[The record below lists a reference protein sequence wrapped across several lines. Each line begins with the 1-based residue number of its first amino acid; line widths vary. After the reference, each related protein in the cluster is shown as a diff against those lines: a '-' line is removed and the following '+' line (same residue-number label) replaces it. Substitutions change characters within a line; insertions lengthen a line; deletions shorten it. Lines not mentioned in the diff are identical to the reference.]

1 MQPEGFRARGRIGYS
16 APIMTGDDGNRA
28 RAAALA
34 GTGAVLLSLFS
45 MSLGA
50 AFAKTLFPLVGAH
63 GAAGLRIGLAAILLL
78 LFRRPWGRPIPR
90 EARWPLIAYGATLGL
105 MNLLI
110 YQAFARIPLGIA
122 IAIEVTGPL
131 AIVLFGS
138 RRPRDFLWLGA
149 AVTGLLLLLPL
160 RTDAPLDPLGVGFA
174 CGAAVCWA
182 LYILTGKRV
191 SGALGGDAVAWGML
205 VAAIL
210 VMPVGL
216 VHAGAGL
223 LSPWVLMVALAV
235 ALLSSALPYSLEME
249 AMRRLSAP
257 VFGLLLSSAP
267 AVGALAGFIV
277 LGERLTPLQWAAIVC
292 VMAASAGSALTA
304 GHKPVIED
312 APQ

>member
-1 MQPEGFRARGRIGYS
+1 M
-16 APIMTGDDGNRA
+16 N
-28 RAAALA
+28 ALTQNERNA
-34 GTGAVLLSLFS
+34 LTRAVLELDVNNHAGVMSHVVGLFS
-45 MSLGA
+45 
-50 AFAKTLFPLVGAH
+50 
-63 GAAGLRIGLAAILLL
+63 
-78 LFRRPWGRPIPR
+78 RR
-90 EARWPLIAYGATLGL
+90 AYNVEG
-105 MNLLI
+105 
-110 YQAFARIPLGIA
+110 
-122 IAIEVTGPL
+122 
-131 AIVLFGS
+131 
-138 RRPRDFLWLGA
+138 
-149 AVTGLLLLLPL
+149 
-160 RTDAPLDPLGVGFA
+160 
-174 CGAAVCWA
+174 
-182 LYILTGKRV
+182 
-191 SGALGGDAVAWGML
+191 
-205 VAAIL
+205 IL